1 MRGKMKILKSK
12 KVLLAI
18 FFGFIRQLKTDQF
31 QNDDELVQYRDKIK
45 PVFEAL
51 LPEYVK
57 LWAESL
63 ELQKRVSRE
72 GLNAMEVQKI
82 EIENNTRFAKL
93 DFANEGKVVEL
104 EFEDAD
110 FNFVFDLFGKIGKK
124 AFTNPERYLEFRDA
138 LNVTNRQTAD
148 KSNKK

>member
-1 MRGKMKILKSK
+1 MKILKSK

>member
-1 MRGKMKILKSK
+1 MKILKSK

-138 LNVTNRQTAD
+138 LNETNKQPKT
-148 KSNKK
+148 KK